1 MKELTYIEMND
12 VSGAG
17 IAAFLSGKQGVVS
30 ALVDAVAG
38 GIYGLAVFS
47 ALGGLQG
54 GVTGN
59 SKGGGMLGVGV
70 ISTGIGA
77 IWGAIEG
84 GVWGALIGA
93 YNGAEYINTIALNG
107 ADGVI
112 DGTSGGF
119 KPS

>member
-1 MKELTYIEMND
+1 MKELTYNEMND

-17 IAAFLSGKQGVVS
+17 LAAFLAGQQNVVT

-38 GIYGLAVFS
+38 GVYGFAVLS
-47 ALGGLQG
+47 AIGGLQG

-59 SKGGGMLGVGV
+59 SKGGGMLGIGV

-84 GVWGALIGA
+84 GIWGALIGA
-93 YNGAEYINTIALNG
+93 YNGTEYINTIALAG

-119 KPS
+119 RPS